1 MHIYLTDQQWR
12 DKVGVGEDRKKKNAI
27 KDYELDKTV
36 L

>member
-12 DKVGVGEDRKKKNAI
+12 DKVGVEEDRKKKNAI
-27 KDYELDKTV
+27 IEYELDKTV